1 MEVAWL
7 CGKQVVPELSWERE
21 GGLDLSAIDPVS
33 LTKQEKFTFVLPLA
47 LPQNFKAGT
56 GRGGGQEE

>member
-1 MEVAWL
+1 MEVARL
-7 CGKQVVPELSWERE
+7 CGKQVVPELSWEQE

-47 LPQNFKAGT
+47 LPQNFKAGA

>member
-1 MEVAWL
+1 M
-7 CGKQVVPELSWERE
+7 VPELSWERG

-47 LPQNFKAGT
+47 LPQNFKAGA